1 MSFWNLND
9 GSSAASGSEFEMG
22 GGGFEPIPANTGLVA
37 VIEEAKW
44 DAYEDDQFIS
54 LKWRVAQPEE
64 YGNRVIFQKLRV
76 YNADPAKADR
86 QKRMLAAIDANA
98 GGKLVALG
106 REPGDQD
113 LMSAL
118 AGKMMAIK
126 VQVWEMQSRE
136 TGEPMSGNWISAV
149 SPAKGRATE
158 AAKKV
163 APKAHPKSAPAEEE
177 DDFGDD
183 IPFN

>member
-22 GGGFEPIPANTGLVA
+22 GGDFEPIPANTELVA

-44 DAYEDDQFIS
+44 DEYEGDRFIS

-76 YNADPAKADR
+76 YNADPVKADR

-106 REPGDQD
+106 REPSDQD

-118 AGKMMAIK
+118 AGRMMAIK
-126 VQVWEMQSRE
+126 VQIWKMNSRE

-149 SPAKGRATE
+149 SPAKGKSAE
-158 AAKKV
+158 AAKKAAPQPV
-163 APKAHPKSAPAEEE
+163 AQPGPADNFE
-177 DDFGDD
+177 DD